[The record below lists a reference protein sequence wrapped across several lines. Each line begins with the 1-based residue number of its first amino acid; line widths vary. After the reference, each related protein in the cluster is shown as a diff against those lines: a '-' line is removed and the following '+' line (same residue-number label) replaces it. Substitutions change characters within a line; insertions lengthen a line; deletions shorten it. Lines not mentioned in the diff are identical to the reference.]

1 MNSVSDARQVESFD
15 RPLRLLLMPRTAVC
29 VRPLMVFV
37 PIVESAWSKTC
48 QVSTIPLCDSNVV
61 ISISLLIQLEV
72 CEADVDPVALSCLD
86 RLDQVHVVGI
96 VAREEGRRHL
106 SACCHDLR
114 LSRQNAWKRR
124 RRRKRVFNLATNY
137 NPPVAPH
144 AFCPEVDPF
153 VDGALPWSE
162 VLSQHLDTLCMKGDV
177 ERVNFFFNLR
187 L

>member
-15 RPLRLLLMPRTAVC
+15 RSLRLLLMPRAAVC

-37 PIVESAWSKTC
+37 PIVESAWTKAC

-72 CEADVDPVALSCLD
+72 GEADVDPVALSCLD

-106 SACCHDLR
+106 SACCHDLW
-114 LSRQNAWKRR
+114 LFWQNAWKSR

-137 NPPVAPH
+137 
-144 AFCPEVDPF
+144 D
-153 VDGALPWSE
+153 
-162 VLSQHLDTLCMKGDV
+162 
-177 ERVNFFFNLR
+177 
-187 L
+187 